1 MFRRSL
7 PSFDPADPKCDRDAL
22 AAHISIAYHFAM
34 GRFATTVALY
44 EELRPPYPPA
54 FFATVAYEL
63 KLSKQHAL
71 IDLGTGPGL
80 LALGFG
86 AYVGRITGVD
96 PEPEMLAAA
105 RAAAAR
111 EGQTLT
117 LIESRAEDLGCN
129 IGRFDLVTI
138 GRALHWMDEA
148 ALGPLFQRLVA
159 ADGVVAVC
167 ASFSVRDERNAWLEA
182 YTTARRAWSDQRLW
196 LDSRKGERAHRELAT
211 VLAGTGFQPAETIR
225 VETTHEVSVE
235 RLARRV
241 LTFSSSSPGA
251 LGDKVDAMLA
261 DVEGRLAPFAR
272 DGILTE
278 VVVSTAQ
285 LARRD

>member
-1 MFRRSL
+1 
-7 PSFDPADPKCDRDAL
+7 
-22 AAHISIAYHFAM
+22 M
-34 GRFATTVALY
+34 GRFASTVGLY

-54 FFATVAYEL
+54 FFATVAQNL
-63 KLSKQHAL
+63 NLSKQHAL

-111 EGQTLT
+111 QGQALT
-117 LIESRAEDLGCN
+117 LIEGRAEDLGAE

-148 ALGPLFQRLVA
+148 ALGPLFRRLAA
-159 ADGVVAVC
+159 ADGVIAVC
-167 ASFSVRDERNAWLEA
+167 ASFPAQDGRNAWLDA
-182 YTTARRAWSDQRLW
+182 YSTARRAWSDPKLW
-196 LDSRKGERAHRELAT
+196 TESRRGERAHRELAS
-211 VLAGTGFQPAETIR
+211 VLTGSGFHAAETIA
-225 VETTHEVSVE
+225 VETAHEVGVA
-235 RLARRV
+235 RLARRL
-241 LTFSSSSPGA
+241 LTFSSSSPAA
-251 LGDKVDAMLA
+251 LGDRMDAMLA
-261 DVEGRLAPFAR
+261 DVEQRLSRFAR
-272 DGILTE
+272 EGTLTE

-285 LARRD
+285 IARRD